1 MLETIIEKDILISKL
16 FMIFAD
22 EDLVWILYELK
33 YALQSNEVQIELLLQ
48 RQNTLEELKEY
59 LKQYLNKLDIN
70 TIQQKY
76 DFLIEKKD
84 LYINAK
90 LLKRIPNDP
99 QFHLLLINRLLTM
112 NFTEI
117 PPTELY
123 QYKLSELSSPLIN
136 LLFVIHIN
144 LRAFKNINLNMIE
157 ISINNIIITYSIFI
171 NYKSNLNNYINDPS
185 FLEWAATYISKR
197 PFPYNASLTSIS
209 HPKRIYFKLP
219 L

>member
-1 MLETIIEKDILISKL
+1 MLKTIIEKDILISKL
-16 FMIFAD
+16 FMTFAD

-59 LKQYLNKLDIN
+59 LRQYLNKLDIN

-84 LYINAK
+84 LYINSK

-112 NFTEI
+112 NFTEVT
-117 PPTELY
+117 PTESH
-123 QYKLSELSSPLIN
+123 QHKLSELSSPSSTYF
-136 LLFVIHIN
+136 LLFI
-144 LRAFKNINLNMIE
+144 
-157 ISINNIIITYSIFI
+157 
-171 NYKSNLNNYINDPS
+171 
-185 FLEWAATYISKR
+185 
-197 PFPYNASLTSIS
+197 LT
-209 HPKRIYFKLP
+209 
-219 L
+219 